1 MRVLEWVA
9 VSFLGHLP
17 NPGIKPVSLL
27 LTADS
32 LPTEPSGKS
41 IYASVCMYVCVCL
54 CVLCV
59 CECICTCL
67 YERDIGGIYK
77 HEIFNIFKIMDSER
91 CIILRKFFHTLRL
104 LK

>member
-9 VSFLGHLP
+9 VSFLGDLP

-27 LTADS
+27 LKADS
-32 LPTEPSGKS
+32 LPTESSGKS

-59 CECICTCL
+59 CVSVSAHVCMR
-67 YERDIGGIYK
+67 ERYWW
-77 HEIFNIFKIMDSER
+77 N
-91 CIILRKFFHTLRL
+91 L
-104 LK
+104 

>member
-9 VSFLGHLP
+9 VSFLGDLP

-27 LTADS
+27 LKVDS

-59 CECICTCL
+59 CVSVSAHVCMR
-67 YERDIGGIYK
+67 ERYWW
-77 HEIFNIFKIMDSER
+77 N
-91 CIILRKFFHTLRL
+91 L
-104 LK
+104 